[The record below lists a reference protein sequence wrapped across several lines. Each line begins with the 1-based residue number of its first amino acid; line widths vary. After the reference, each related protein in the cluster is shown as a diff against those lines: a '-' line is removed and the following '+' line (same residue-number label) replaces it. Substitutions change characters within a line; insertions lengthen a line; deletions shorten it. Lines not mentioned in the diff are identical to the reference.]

1 MQDHEI
7 PLAKELIGLAM
18 KVHRTLGCGFSETVY
33 RNALVIELRKAQVP
47 FEVHQTL
54 SVKYEG
60 EEVGVFQ
67 ADLIVDKRLI
77 VEPKA
82 VDSLCTAYSAQLV
95 NYLKAT
101 GLDYGLLLNFG
112 STKLEFK
119 TKSRNY
125 PPPNL
130 HS

>member
-1 MQDHEI
+1 MPEQEI

-18 KVHRTLGCGFSETVY
+18 KVHRILGCGFAETVY
-33 RNALVIELRKAQVP
+33 RNSLVIELRKAQIP
-47 FEVHQTL
+47 FAVHQTL

-60 EEVGVFQ
+60 AEVGVFQ
-67 ADLIVDKRLI
+67 ADLIIEGKLI
-77 VEPKA
+77 VELKA
-82 VDSLCTAYSAQLV
+82 VDSLGAANSAQLV

-101 GLDYGLLLNFG
+101 SIDYGLLLNFG
-112 STKLEFK
+112 STRLEFR